1 MLSHQRPCCARMDK
15 IGRWLCRFMSSMELL
30 PWTYSHELPTWEVHT
45 QGIFTRVRC
54 LAIWPANQKN
64 LQKQI
69 FGRLSGTFALSLS
82 FVSLGWKQMFLLVW
96 HVLRCYLLRVRCV
109 SCRRWG
115 VRSSQHP
122 HLESECWPLLCCCE
136 GRERIFFVQCR

>member
-15 IGRWLCRFMSSMELL
+15 NWQVALSIYELHGTSALNLLTRAADMGGAHPGDFYKSSL
-30 PWTYSHELPTWEVHT
+30 PRYLASESEEPSKADLWKT
-45 QGIFTRVRC
+45 Q
-54 LAIWPANQKN
+54 W
-64 LQKQI
+64 
-69 FGRLSGTFALSLS
+69 TFALSLS

-96 HVLRCYLLRVRCV
+96 HVLHCYLLRVRCV

-122 HLESECWPLLCCCE
+122 HLESECLPLLCCCE